1 MEYISELIAVSIV
14 GIIFLLSRWYN
25 IKLSNNRHQ
34 EIKDDIQILLST
46 LISQNKK
53 INEISNKIEKLS
65 NKY

>member
-34 EIKDDIQILLST
+34 EIKDDLQILLST